1 MYIKADIKKIVDNID
16 DERFLQSVKAM
27 LETYQNPEAPVAY
40 TVFGEPLNDKQYR
53 AHIEEIIKDVEAG
66 NFISQ
71 EDLEKESETW

>member
-27 LETYQNPEAPVAY
+27 LEAYQNQEAPVAY
-40 TVFGEPLNDKQYR
+40 TVFGEPLNDSQYQ
-53 AHIEEIIKDVEAG
+53 AHIAQILKEVRAGDV
-66 NFISQ
+66 ISQ